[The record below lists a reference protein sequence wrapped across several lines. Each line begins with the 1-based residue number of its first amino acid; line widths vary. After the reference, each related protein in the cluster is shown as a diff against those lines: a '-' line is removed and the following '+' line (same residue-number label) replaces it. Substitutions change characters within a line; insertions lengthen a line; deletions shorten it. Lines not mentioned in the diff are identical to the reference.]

1 MLTVEVLKANEALKG
16 LSAEQ
21 MEAIAAMSKNDEEV
35 VIGKRIG
42 ELHGSY
48 DNDILSVTSVAKKDG
63 EKSYDYLKR
72 VLTDYKT
79 KAAEREQLRTK
90 LQESE
95 QKVES
100 LQKQVD
106 GGSAEISKQLKDEKD
121 LTAQL
126 KQQLKDKETALT
138 DAQKEYE
145 AKLLGFR
152 VDSAFEAVFGT
163 LNFRQDVTDSVKAA
177 MKAAAKSEVLA
188 KGSFSWDE
196 TRGELVLRD
205 SKGEIV
211 RNQANN
217 MNPYTVAELVGETSI
232 KDVLAKAKTGNG
244 TTPPSGGGGGQ
255 VTAIDLTS
263 AKTQTEADEAIS
275 AYLAAKGVTMDSPT
289 YWDEFTKVRDDNN
302 VSALPMR

>member
-21 MEAIAAMSKNDEEV
+21 MEAIATMSKNDEEV

-48 DNDILSVTSVAKKDG
+48 DNDILSVTSVTKKDG

-95 QKVES
+95 QKVEL

-188 KGSFSWDE
+188 KGNFSWDE

-255 VTAIDLTS
+255 VTAIDLTG